1 MCMYIIIGTIFA
13 YGQTSSGKT
22 FTMNGDSNHIGII
35 SQSIYECFD
44 LIGLMS
50 DREFKLKISYM
61 EVYNEQVRDLLNP
74 EPTVVKI
81 LSDGNKVILS
91 GVKEIV
97 VTSPD
102 QVESLLQ
109 QGEVYR
115 SVGATDMNEHSSRA
129 HSIFKLMVESKLVDM
144 EKSGVVRYS
153 TLCLVDLAGSENAK
167 MTNSKGERAR
177 EARHINQ
184 SLLTLSTIIQRLSF
198 QAVIES
204 REAERPSV
212 GRYRTFSSS
221 RGDWES
227 ETNSD
232 GVSSGSGRPSYH
244 LPYRDSKL
252 TRIMQPSLSGNSLIV
267 VICTISPTVRCA
279 EESHNTL
286 KFAQRAKKIKMT
298 ARVNEVIDDKT
309 LLRAYRAEMELL
321 RAKLEAALEV
331 NGGEESLVRRRV
343 LMANQY
349 SEGTKWMERQ
359 GASGALENTSVMLQL
374 VDDIEKLHRLR
385 DNYYNAGTDS
395 NGTGGN
401 IQELVSN
408 KLANSSNNGMN
419 KTSVYSRSRGVIEGK
434 SGLVEGKEGLRERRQ
449 TSENSK
455 LVSTSSRGRSVSRSS
470 TPNRR
475 SLTPGAVDRTHSARS
490 SRATTPISRQQS
502 GTSSRASSRPSS
514 RASSPTQSSSQSSS
528 QVRSKEEERR
538 NHNKINEMLST
549 LRQTIMKSVQQAK
562 VKEETFVNTNNAAPA
577 ITNNTSTS
585 VNTMEI
591 PTSALSVL
599 DMDNADF
606 GFNESADGEFFIH

>member
-1 MCMYIIIGTIFA
+1 M
-13 YGQTSSGKT
+13 
-22 FTMNGDSNHIGII
+22 
-35 SQSIYECFD
+35 
-44 LIGLMS
+44 
-50 DREFKLKISYM
+50 
-61 EVYNEQVRDLLNP
+61 
-74 EPTVVKI
+74 
-81 LSDGNKVILS
+81 
-91 GVKEIV
+91 
-97 VTSPD
+97 
-102 QVESLLQ
+102 
-109 QGEVYR
+109 
-115 SVGATDMNEHSSRA
+115 
-129 HSIFKLMVESKLVDM
+129 
-144 EKSGVVRYS
+144 
-153 TLCLVDLAGSENAK
+153 
-167 MTNSKGERAR
+167 
-177 EARHINQ
+177 
-184 SLLTLSTIIQRLSF
+184 
-198 QAVIES
+198 
-204 REAERPSV
+204 
-212 GRYRTFSSS
+212 GRYRTLSSS

-359 GASGALENTSVMLQL
+359 GATGGALENTSVMLQL

-385 DNYYNAGTDS
+385 DNYYNAATDS

-401 IQELVSN
+401 IQELVSS
-408 KLANSSNNGMN
+408 KLANSSNNSMN
-419 KTSVYSRSRGVIEGK
+419 KTSVYSRGRGVIEGK

-475 SLTPGAVDRTHSARS
+475 SLTPGAADRTHSARS

-514 RASSPTQSSSQSSS
+514 RASSPTQS
-528 QVRSKEEERR
+528 R
-538 NHNKINEMLST
+538 I
-549 LRQTIMKSVQQAK
+549 QQ
-562 VKEETFVNTNNAAPA
+562 PA
-577 ITNNTSTS
+577 R
-585 VNTMEI
+585 
-591 PTSALSVL
+591 PC
-599 DMDNADF
+599 
-606 GFNESADGEFFIH
+606 H